1 MGFSRQWDKV
11 YENREQLNKWPW
23 SDLISILTSY
33 ADLRNKKSCLE
44 LGSGAGGNIPFFL
57 ENQINYFGI
66 EGSTEAVN
74 EIVYRFPNLK
84 NNIIVGDFSKSIPFD
99 LKFDLIFDRAS
110 ITHNNLS
117 SIINTID
124 LIKSKLNKNG
134 LFAGID
140 WFSNKHTEFKMGE
153 KVDNYTENN
162 FKSGQ
167 FKNIGNVFFSNEEI
181 LKELFK
187 DFEFIYFH
195 HKKID
200 IKDETIATYSFV
212 VKKIN

>member
-1 MGFSRQWDKV
+1 MSFSKQWDKI
-11 YENREQLNKWPW
+11 YQNREQLNRWPW
-23 SDLISILTSY
+23 SDLISILISY
-33 ADLRNKKSCLE
+33 ADLRNKKACLE

-66 EGSTEAVN
+66 EGSNEAVN

-84 NNIIVGDFSKSIPFD
+84 NNIIVGDFSKSIAFD
-99 LKFDLIFDRAS
+99 FKFDLIFDRAS
-110 ITHNNLS
+110 ITHNTLS

-140 WFSNKHTEFKMGE
+140 WFSNKHTDFEKGE
-153 KVDNYTENN
+153 KVDNYTKNN

-167 FKNIGNVFFSNEEI
+167 FKNIGNVFFSDEEI

-187 DFEFIYFH
+187 DFEFIYFQ

-200 IKDETIATYSFV
+200 IKKETLATYSFV
-212 VKKIN
+212 VKKIV